1 MLKVTNYC
9 DWPIQMSDN
18 VRGHGGWPTA
28 QSTVF
33 CLWRIYWRIA
43 RTEHCQNQLYIMLVS
58 KCYF

>member
-43 RTEHCQNQLYIMLVS
+43 RTEHCQNQLYIML
-58 KCYF
+58 